1 MRWMSREPTM
11 QIVAADMSIC
21 RFPKL
26 RSFPFTKKHMK
37 TQHTLDTS
45 SGAAIDGI
53 LEIETILKRKRVSF
67 LNQVSLNLKLI
78 TI

>member
-21 RFPKL
+21 RLPKF
-26 RSFPFTKKHMK
+26 RSFPFTKKDMK

-53 LEIETILKRKRVSF
+53 LEIKTILKRKRVSF